1 MMSSRRRTHFND
13 QIYAEAADWLVELRS
28 GDADR
33 ESRKKC
39 YEWLRTSPEHMRAYL
54 ELAAIWVE
62 GGNLPAGQEGD
73 ETSWADT
80 QPSNVI
86 TLPAQ
91 SVASRSAPTR
101 SFSFS
106 WRDRHAR
113 VSWAASLMIAV
124 LGAVAW
130 HWYDTHV
137 RGVYITAVG
146 EQYMVRL
153 ADGSVV
159 KLNALSK
166 IRVHFDDEARYVD
179 LLRGQAFFQVA
190 HDVSRPFWVS
200 TDNTRVRAVG
210 TQFDVYRK
218 PVNTTVTVVEGKV
231 AVAASTASDVQSSVP
246 TTHGEHEAMLA
257 AGEQLI
263 VDKHALYKPR
273 APDIAAATAWLQG
286 QLIFKGAAL
295 REVAAEFNRY
305 NTRQVVIADPK
316 LGDLEISGIFSST
329 DPAVLILFLK
339 TRAGIE
345 VRETQTEIT
354 VLHKALPASS

>member
-1 MMSSRRRTHFND
+1 
-13 QIYAEAADWLVELRS
+13 
-28 GDADR
+28 
-33 ESRKKC
+33 
-39 YEWLRTSPEHMRAYL
+39 
-54 ELAAIWVE
+54 
-62 GGNLPAGQEGD
+62 
-73 ETSWADT
+73 
-80 QPSNVI
+80 
-86 TLPAQ
+86 
-91 SVASRSAPTR
+91 
-101 SFSFS
+101 
-106 WRDRHAR
+106 
-113 VSWAASLMIAV
+113 MIAV

-159 KLNALSK
+159 KLNALSE

-246 TTHGEHEAMLA
+246 TTHGEDEAMLA

-305 NTRQVVIADPK
+305 NTRQVVIADQK

-354 VLHKALPASS
+354 VLHKASPASS